1 MTSLD
6 IDTRSDIYSLGVLL
20 YELLTGRTPF
30 DQKEL
35 LAAGLDEM
43 RRTIREK
50 EPPRPSTC
58 LSTMAADALMA
69 AAKYRHSEVSKLIH
83 LVHGDLDWIVMKCL
97 EKDRARRYETAS
109 GLARDIQRH
118 LNCEPVTACPPSR

>member
-69 AAKYRHSEVSKLIH
+69 AAKYRHMRSFKTHSP
-83 LVHGDLDWIVMKCL
+83 
-97 EKDRARRYETAS
+97 RAWRS
-109 GLARDIQRH
+109 GLDCDEMPGKGPRPPLRNGERFGTRH
-118 LNCEPVTACPPSR
+118 PAAFEL